1 MPIFRIKLSIDREHK
16 FFLAQSHSLGNLTDR
31 MRKYEREIECE
42 RDRCGGGG
50 DRGSERDRNKKK
62 AAKSVLQF

>member
-31 MRKYEREIECE
+31 MRKYEREKECE

-50 DRGSERDRNKKK
+50 IEVASVIETKKK